1 MGRNDY
7 LEIVSRFVK
16 LIGISFL
23 KQRGNDNAILFVAD
37 FIAMDA
43 NYGRLIIYSY
53 TQNGR
58 KFDFKF
64 FNRVTRPVT
73 MLTFYKFIYNIRA

>member
-53 TQNGR
+53 T
-58 KFDFKF
+58 
-64 FNRVTRPVT
+64 
-73 MLTFYKFIYNIRA
+73 